1 MANKRNARV
10 KKAARKKA
18 SQNVQKEDPNKA
30 QDEEAKRMMD
40 AAVVNLDEAEAATKK
55 DVHYHT
61 KQTEY
66 PKDAEHEEWRG
77 TGFWGG
83 YHKQGGDEVI
93 AAQQEMEKAK
103 LKEQEDRKAALEA
116 AKQEQEDIGKH
127 LGRTSDYPE
136 SYDASVLVREKRQNN
151 RAHLDVLETDN
162 FFQGA
167 DLWNAYEVSCL
178 TLKGMPLT
186 AVAQILYP
194 CNNKYIVESKS
205 LKLYL
210 NSFNMTR
217 LGKTPDAALKIMQD
231 TIRIDLSELL
241 ETEVTVNLQP
251 AVNPFTLEY
260 ERRSGWNPSNV
271 FETGDL
277 LYTPDKFITL
287 EDVVD
292 VEKIAFTHYEENPD
306 LLEGGGNGGTALY
319 HSSLLK
325 SNCKITH
332 QPDWGDVFI
341 FMNSESGVSP
351 ESLLK
356 YIVSFRHENHFH
368 EEICETIYK
377 RLHDLFQPSILG
389 VSCFYTRRGGI
400 DINPTRVSD
409 LSLMGTSH
417 RESSVHNQDYHV
429 KLFRQ

>member
-1 MANKRNARV
+1 MANKRNSRI
-10 KKAARKKA
+10 KKNTKKKP
-18 SQNVQKEDPNKA
+18 QKKVDPIKPD
-30 QDEEAKRMMD
+30 DEVKRMMET
-40 AAVVNLDEAEAATKK
+40 AFINLDEAEEATKR
-55 DVHYHT
+55 DTEYHT
-61 KQTEY
+61 KETKY
-66 PKDAEHEEWRG
+66 PEDAEHEEWRG

-93 AAQQEMEKAK
+93 AAQQEMDKVREKE
-103 LKEQEDRKAALEA
+103 KEERREALKAAKE
-116 AKQEQEDIGKH
+116 EQEDISKH
-127 LGRTSDYPE
+127 LGQSSDYPR
-136 SYDASVLVREKRQNN
+136 SYDASALVREKRQNN

-162 FFQGA
+162 FFLGA
-167 DLWNAYEVSCL
+167 DLWNAYEISCL
-178 TLKGMPLT
+178 TVNGMPMT

-194 CNNKYIVESKS
+194 CTNKYIVESKS

-217 LGKTPDAALKIMQD
+217 LGKTTEAALKIMQD
-231 TIRIDLSELL
+231 TVQTDLSELL
-241 ETEVTVNLQP
+241 ETTVTVNLQP

-260 ERRSGWNPSNV
+260 ERKSGWNPSNV
-271 FETGDL
+271 FETGDRVFA
-277 LYTPDKFITL
+277 PDKFKTL
-287 EDVVD
+287 ENIVD
-292 VEKIAFTHYEENPD
+292 RDKLAFNWFEENPD
-306 LLEGGGNGGTALY
+306 LLKGGNPGGASLY

-341 FMNSESGVSP
+341 YINSDDGVSP

-377 RLHDLFQPSILG
+377 RLHDKFHPHALG

-400 DINPTRVSD
+400 DINPVRVSSED
-409 LSLMGTSH
+409 IMGRTH
-417 RESSVHNQDYHV
+417 RENSVLDSDYHV